1 MSNAPFPTGEPAA
14 TPADDGGADLDNRV
28 SNAIQRAVTPTLQAI
43 GSNLQHINQRL
54 DAAQADPKP
63 TGEPS
68 QALWND
74 PDAYIQSKAIET
86 FNQRAQEHLVPFM
99 ENTVKA
105 AININLSQEQ
115 TRFDAKYGE
124 GAFDK
129 HIRPTALQII
139 SASPLEKQVDP
150 NLTSLAVQSVM
161 GGMTDA
167 LYTLRHTRETA
178 PKPEPEEML
187 SAGGGRYRPKG
198 DTLPTEAARVLAEWN
213 AGGGV
218 EITAAEMLDS
228 MKRGNSLEDWS
239 DLKRSA

>member
-1 MSNAPFPTGEPAA
+1 MSNAPFPTGEPTTPA
-14 TPADDGGADLDNRV
+14 TPEGGSDLDARITDSV
-28 SNAIQRAVTPTLQAI
+28 QRAMSPALQAI
-43 GSNLQHINQRL
+43 GNNLQHINQRL
-54 DAAQADPKP
+54 SEPPPDPKP
-63 TGEPS
+63 VGEPAN
-68 QALWND
+68 ALWAD
-74 PDAYIQSKAIET
+74 PDAYIQSKAVET
-86 FNQRAQEHLVPFM
+86 FNARAQEHLVPFM

-105 AININLSQEQ
+105 AINLNLSQEQ
-115 TRFDAKYGE
+115 ARFDAKYGE
-124 GAFDK
+124 GMFDK
-129 HIRPTALQII
+129 HVRPTALQII

-161 GGMTDA
+161 GGLTDT

-178 PKPEPEEML
+178 PKPEPDEML

-213 AGGGV
+213 HGGGL

-228 MKRGNSLEDWS
+228 MKRGNSLDDWS